1 MSLLIPI
8 QIQEQFFQKYGSQ
21 PLIIRSPGRINLIGE
36 HTDYN
41 LGFVLPAAIDKAI
54 YLGFAING
62 LNRCRVYSLD
72 YQEEASFSLDD
83 IQPGEGWIT
92 FIKGVTAT
100 LIREGH
106 SVPGFDCIFGG
117 DIPIG
122 AGLSSSAALENGVGF
137 GLNALFGL
145 GIDRLDLVKISQK
158 AEHEFA
164 GVKCGIMDMFASMM
178 GKQDSAIRLDC
189 RSLDYDY
196 FPVNLGDCQLLL
208 CDTQVS
214 HTLAGSEYN
223 TRREECQTGV
233 DILRQHYPEIN
244 SLRDANINQL
254 ENIKDLLPGKVY
266 QRCIYVIQENQRLL
280 ASCDALEDG
289 LLENFGKLLYGSHEG
304 LSRSYEVSC
313 DELDYLVE
321 QTRTMDYVLGARM
334 MGGGFGGCTLNLIR
348 KEEKETFISAVSTSY
363 LREFGRLPKF
373 YEVHIEEGTSGWELT
388 SGISK

>member
-1 MSLLIPI
+1 MSLSIPS
-8 QIQEQFFQKYGSQ
+8 QIQEQFIKKYGSQ
-21 PLIIRSPGRINLIGE
+21 PLIVRSPGRINLIGE

-41 LGFVLPAAIDKAI
+41 EGFVLPAAIDKAI
-54 YLGFAING
+54 YLGFAKNG
-62 LNRCRVYSLD
+62 LDLCNVYSID
-72 YQEEASFSLDD
+72 YQEEGSFSLND
-83 IQPGEGWIT
+83 IRPGGGWIT

-100 LIREGH
+100 LVQYGH
-106 SVPGFDCIFGG
+106 TVNGFDCVFGG

-178 GKQDSAIRLDC
+178 GKQDRAIRLDC

-196 FPVNLGDCQLLL
+196 FPVNLGNYQFLL

-214 HTLAGSEYN
+214 HSLADSAYN
-223 TRREECQTGV
+223 TRREECQNGV
-233 DILRQHYPEIN
+233 DILRQHFPVIN
-244 SLRDANINQL
+244 SLRDAGMDQL
-254 ENIKDLLPGKVY
+254 EQVKDFLPGKSY
-266 QRCIYVIQENQRLL
+266 QRCAYVIQENQRVI
-280 ASCDALEDG
+280 ASCEALENGD
-289 LLENFGKLLYGSHEG
+289 LESFGKLLYGSHEG

-313 DELDYLVE
+313 AELDYLVV

-348 KEEKETFISAVSTSY
+348 KDKKETFIAIISASY
-363 LREFGRLPKF
+363 LGKFGRSPKF
-373 YEVHIEEGTSGWELT
+373 YDVQIEDGTSILE
-388 SGISK
+388 

>member
-1 MSLLIPI
+1 MSLSIPS
-8 QIQEQFFQKYGSQ
+8 QIQEQFNQKYGAQ
-21 PLIIRSPGRINLIGE
+21 PLLVRSPGRINLIGE

-41 LGFVLPAAIDKAI
+41 EGFVLPAAIDKAI
-54 YLGFAING
+54 YLGFAKNG

-83 IQPGEGWIT
+83 IQPEGGWLT

-100 LIREGH
+100 LIKAGH
-106 SVPGFDCIFGG
+106 AVQGFDCVFGG

-145 GIDRLDLVKISQK
+145 DLDRLDLVKISQK

-178 GKQDSAIRLDC
+178 GKQDRAIRLDC

-196 FPVNLGDCQLLL
+196 FPVNLGDYQFLL

-214 HTLAGSEYN
+214 HSLADSAYN

-233 DILRQHYPEIN
+233 DILRQHFPAIN
-244 SLRDANINQL
+244 SLRDVNLGQL
-254 ENIKDLLPGKVY
+254 EQVKALLPGKSF
-266 QRCIYVIQENQRLL
+266 QRCAYVIQENQRLI
-280 ASCDALEDG
+280 ASCEALENGD
-289 LLENFGKLLYGSHEG
+289 LETFGKLLYGSHEG
-304 LSRSYEVSC
+304 LSHSYEVSC
-313 DELDYLVE
+313 AELDYLVE
-321 QTRTMDYVLGARM
+321 QTRSKDYVIGARM
-334 MGGGFGGCTLNLIR
+334 MGGGFGGCTLNLIKKDK
-348 KEEKETFISAVSTSY
+348 KEIFIAEITAAY
-363 LREFGRLPKF
+363 LKEFGRSPKF
-373 YEVHIEEGTSGWELT
+373 YEVQISDGTSLWD
-388 SGISK
+388 